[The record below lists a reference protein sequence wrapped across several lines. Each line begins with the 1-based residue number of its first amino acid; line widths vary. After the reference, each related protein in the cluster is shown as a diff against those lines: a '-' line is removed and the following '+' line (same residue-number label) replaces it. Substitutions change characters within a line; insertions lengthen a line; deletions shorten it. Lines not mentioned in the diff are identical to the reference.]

1 MNIVI
6 WTGHDAQGLQVV
18 PSSGH
23 MIKHGALLGK
33 RQALGHALFLLTD
46 TSFHMHEHTSIRLWM
61 PITKCTESYSP

>member
-6 WTGHDAQGLQVV
+6 WTGHEAQGLQVV

-33 RQALGHALFLLTD
+33 RQALGHALFYLQILRSTCMN
-46 TSFHMHEHTSIRLWM
+46 TLV
-61 PITKCTESYSP
+61 